1 MRILV
6 VGAGAIGGYVGGRL
20 LEKGRDV
27 TFLVRE
33 RRKAELAAHGLE
45 IDSPMGNLRLP
56 NPPTVLSSELRPEY
70 DVILLSCKAYDLESA
85 IASFAP
91 AVGPRTA
98 VIPLLNGLRHIDVLQ
113 EHFGKHSVLG
123 GFCKISC
130 TLQPGGR
137 IAHFGK
143 LHMMIY
149 GELDGQRTERA
160 AAFEEAFSG
169 ANLETRLSTEILQEM
184 WEKWVFIAVCAG
196 ITCLMRASLGDV
208 VRAGGES
215 VSLALL
221 DECARVAASQGHA
234 PSEESMKWNRSMLTE
249 PRSAMFASMERDI
262 ERGAS
267 IEGEHLIGDLLR
279 RGQQAGVEAPLLRL
293 VHLHLQSYLERRK
306 REAAAEKHEPAT
318 AGLP

>member
-20 LEKGRDV
+20 LEIGRDV

-33 RRKAELAAHGLE
+33 RRQAELARDGLV
-45 IDSPMGNLRLP
+45 IDSPMGHLHLP
-56 NPPTVLSSELRPEY
+56 HPPAALARELRPEY

-91 AVGPRTA
+91 AMGEQTA
-98 VIPLLNGLRHIDVLQ
+98 VIPLLNGLRHVDVL
-113 EHFGKHSVLG
+113 EERFGKGRVLG
-123 GFCKISC
+123 GFCKISS

-137 IAHFGK
+137 IVHFGK

-149 GELDGQRTERA
+149 GELDGRRSERA
-160 AAFEEAFSG
+160 AAFEETFSG
-169 ANLETRLSTEILQEM
+169 ANLDTHLSPEILQEM

-196 ITCLMRASLGDV
+196 MTCLMRASLGDV

-234 PSEESMKWNRSMLTE
+234 PSANSMAWNRSMLTE

-262 ERGAS
+262 ERGAA

-279 RGQQAGVEAPLLRL
+279 RGERAGVETPLLRL
-293 VHLHLQSYLERRK
+293 VNLHLGSYLARKK
-306 REAAAEKHEPAT
+306 REAVAEKPEHSSG
-318 AGLP
+318 GLP